1 MYKSPIEIIY
11 GQMQTN
17 MENNIYEAVQKYGVN
32 VDKEELIRALQYDRE
47 QYEAGYK
54 ARDEEI
60 VRCKDCVS
68 LNYATDGSFCYCKHR
83 SGLKYFVEADD
94 FCSYGKRK

>member
-1 MYKSPIEIIY
+1 MNDNQQIID
-11 GQMQTN
+11 MALDIMNETSFTL
-17 MENNIYEAVQKYGVN
+17 
-32 VDKEELIRALQYDRE
+32 ELSGAIAMGLYDRGWRKSTDNADVVE
-47 QYEAGYK
+47 V
-54 ARDEEI
+54 

-94 FCSYGKRK
+94 FCSYGERK